1 MTTRVAILI
10 SGRGSNMVALLDAMA
25 DAAFPAV
32 PALVISNRADAA
44 GLEKAQAVGVAT
56 QVIPH
61 RGKTKPQFE
70 RELDEALR
78 AANVG
83 LICLAGFM
91 RVLSADFVSA
101 WPGKILNI
109 HPSLLPAFRGL
120 HVHEQALEAGVKVSG
135 CTVHWV
141 TAELDGGPIIGQGVV
156 PVRDADNPATLAA
169 RVQRA
174 EHIVYPAALA
184 RALGKEPETLE
195 TSDFLFVV

>member
-10 SGRGSNMVALLDAMA
+10 SGLGSNMVALLDAMA